1 MLVISVMNI
10 VTPESDSAV
19 QMSQYQCSFYSLRP
33 KQVDFDATWRS
44 VENSIKRI
52 MKLQPLERRVW
63 DYNFYD
69 IYSLCVAIPEPLSGR
84 LYKKTKECLEAHVT
98 ELHQVLMVFNG
109 SVYFIKEIS
118 SANDSELLNVYCQ
131 LWNIYYK
138 GALCVHNLFGY
149 LNKQYIKIKRCT
161 EIEGGYGAY
170 GQYLTQKDVKEIGLL
185 AMEIWRKKLI
195 DPMEKRLVD
204 HVLSAIAADREGRNN
219 VPVDIVRGAI
229 MSFVQVDDVD
239 SMREVLDR
247 SPSNLPQNYETYREM
262 FEKKFLQ
269 TTTEYYT
276 VLSIKLLS
284 ELSCSQYMESV
295 ITRIEEENERSIRFL
310 HKSSHEKV
318 TKLCQDVMVDAH
330 KERLYA
336 VCHEYIEGECMND
349 LHNMYRILK
358 PINGGLSVVIREFQN
373 FVQKTGLEVVKDMRG
388 DNIPQQFVENV
399 LQVYNRFSSMV
410 AKVYYDDGDF
420 VGALDKALQAVVN
433 YREDPRQIP
442 KASERLARYTDT
454 LLRKSGKGLS
464 DSELDTKLSQA
475 IIIFRYIEDKDI
487 FQKFYSK
494 MLANRLI
501 GNASLSKD
509 AEESMISKLKQACGF
524 EFTSKLSRMFT
535 DVGLSNELTD
545 KFISHCAVSN
555 VTLNVQ
561 MTVLILQ
568 AGAWPLS
575 APSSTPV
582 SSADGKDS
590 TAAVQTTGFIIPPI
604 LLPSI
609 EHFEKYYQA
618 SHNGRKLTWL
628 FNLASVEV
636 KLHYLDKVYQVTMS
650 AHQLAI
656 LFCFETKDLVTLSY
670 IEKATGLSDELLSRN
685 ARALVDSGVLIMAN
699 KEMKEDSEVALNLT
713 LTSKRL
719 RFKVLVPQLQRHI
732 EKEAEHVNITAQQDR
747 KYYMECTIVR
757 IMKTRKVLK
766 HAALVNEVIEQ
777 TKSRFIPDVNFIK
790 KNIESLIEKLY
801 IQRTDLNDEYQ
812 YLA

>member
-1 MLVISVMNI
+1 MDI
-10 VTPESDSAV
+10 VTPESDGGV

-33 KQVDFDATWRS
+33 RQVDFDATWKS
-44 VENSIKRI
+44 IENSIKRI

-69 IYSLCVAIPEPLSGR
+69 IYSLCVAIPEPLSER
-84 LYKKTKECLEAHVT
+84 LYGKTKECLEGHVT
-98 ELHQVLMVFNG
+98 ELYQ
-109 SVYFIKEIS
+109 EINA
-118 SANDSELLNVYCQ
+118 ANDSELLSIYCQ
-131 LWNIYYK
+131 LWNVYYK

-170 GQYLTQKDVKEIGLL
+170 SQFLTQKDVKEIGLL
-185 AMEIWRKKLI
+185 AMEIWRKNLI
-195 DPMEKRLVD
+195 DPMEKRLVG
-204 HVLSAIAADREGRNN
+204 HVLSAIAADREGKNS
-219 VPVDIVRGAI
+219 VPVII
-229 MSFVQVDDVD
+229 
-239 SMREVLDR
+239 
-247 SPSNLPQNYETYREM
+247 
-262 FEKKFLQ
+262 
-269 TTTEYYT
+269 
-276 VLSIKLLS
+276 
-284 ELSCSQYMESV
+284 
-295 ITRIEEENERSIRFL
+295 RIEEENERSIRFL

-336 VCHEYIEGECMND
+336 VCHEYIEGECMSD

-373 FVQKTGLEVVKDMRG
+373 FVKKTGLEALRGMRG

-399 LQVYNRFSSMV
+399 LQVYNRFSAMV
-410 AKVYYDDGDF
+410 TKVYYDDGDF
-420 VGALDKALQAVVN
+420 VGALDKALQSVVN
-433 YREDPRQIP
+433 YREDPRQAP

-501 GNASLSKD
+501 TNGSLSKD

-535 DVGLSNELTD
+535 DVGLSHELTD

-575 APSSTPV
+575 APSSTPT
-582 SSADGKDS
+582 SDGKDS
-590 TAAVQTTGFIIPPI
+590 ASSIQVTGFIVPAI

-636 KLHYLDKVYQVTMS
+636 KLHYLDKAYQVTMS

-656 LFCFETKDLVTLSY
+656 LLCFETKDSVPLRC
-670 IEKATGLSDELLSRN
+670 IEKETGLSDDLLSRN
-685 ARALVDSGVLIMAN
+685 ARALVDSGILLMTKQMNEENEI
-699 KEMKEDSEVALNLT
+699 ALNLT

-719 RFKVLVPQLQRHI
+719 RFKVLVPQLQRH
-732 EKEAEHVNITAQQDR
+732 
-747 KYYMECTIVR
+747 
-757 IMKTRKVLK
+757 
-766 HAALVNEVIEQ
+766 VIEQ
-777 TKSRFIPDVNFIK
+777 TKSRFTPDVNFIK

-801 IQRTDLNDEYQ
+801 IQRTDQNDEYQ

>member
-1 MLVISVMNI
+1 MDI
-10 VTPESDSAV
+10 VTPESDGGV

-33 KQVDFDATWRS
+33 KRVDFDATWKNI
-44 VENSIKRI
+44 ENSIKRI
-52 MKLQPLERRVW
+52 MKLEPLERRVW

-69 IYSLCVAIPEPLSGR
+69 IYSLCVAIPEPLSER
-84 LYKKTKECLEAHVT
+84 LYGKTKECLEAHVT
-98 ELHQVLMVFNG
+98 ELYQ
-109 SVYFIKEIS
+109 EIS
-118 SANDSELLNVYCQ
+118 SANDCELLNTYCQ
-131 LWNIYYK
+131 LWNVYYK

-170 GQYLTQKDVKEIGLL
+170 SQYLTQKDVKEIGLL

-195 DPMEKRLVD
+195 DPMEKRLIG

-219 VPVDIVRGAI
+219 VPVDTVRGAI

-239 SMREVLDR
+239 GMREVLDK

-262 FEKKFLQ
+262 FEKSSWKQQLNITLCFL
-269 TTTEYYT
+269 
-276 VLSIKLLS
+276 LN
-284 ELSCSQYMESV
+284 CSVNLV
-295 ITRIEEENERSIRFL
+295 ITRIEEENERAIRFL

-358 PINGGLSVVIREFQN
+358 PINGGLLVVIREFQN
-373 FVQKTGLEVVKDMRG
+373 FVKKTGLEAVKDMHG

-399 LQVYNRFSSMV
+399 LQVYSRFSSMV
-410 AKVYYDDGDF
+410 TKVYYDDGDF
-420 VGALDKALQAVVN
+420 VGALDKALQTVVN
-433 YREDPRQIP
+433 YRDDPRQAP
-442 KASERLARYTDT
+442 KASERLARFTDT

-464 DSELDTKLSQA
+464 DGELDTKLSQA

-501 GNASLSKD
+501 TNASLSKD

-535 DVGLSNELTD
+535 DVGLSHELTD

-575 APSSTPV
+575 APSSIPT
-582 SSADGKDS
+582 SGTDGKDS
-590 TAAVQTTGFIIPPI
+590 TTAVQVTGFIVPPV

-636 KLHYLDKVYQVTMS
+636 KLLYLDKVYQVTMS

-656 LFCFETKDLVTLSY
+656 LLCFETRDSVTLSY

-685 ARALVDSGVLIMAN
+685 ARALVDSGILIMTKAAMN
-699 KEMKEDSEVALNLT
+699 EVSDVALNLT

-719 RFKVLVPQLQRHI
+719 RFKVLVPQLQRHA

-777 TKSRFIPDVNFIK
+777 TKSRFTPDVNFIK

-801 IQRTDLNDEYQ
+801 IQRTDQNDEYQ